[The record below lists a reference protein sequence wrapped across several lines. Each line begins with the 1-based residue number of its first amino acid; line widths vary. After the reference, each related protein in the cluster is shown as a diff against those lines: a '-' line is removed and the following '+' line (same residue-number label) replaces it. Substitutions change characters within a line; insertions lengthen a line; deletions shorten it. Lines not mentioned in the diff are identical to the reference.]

1 MKAKH
6 QKIKSI
12 FLILILFLITTSPIL
27 LSALQ
32 KNFAIR
38 VACVGDSITYGA
50 KIEDNFLNSYP
61 AQLQLFLGSDYLVGN
76 FGASGYTLQK
86 SGNFPYW
93 NHPAFQE
100 SSAFQPNI
108 VLIMLGTNDTKPYNW
123 TGTENFLAD
132 YRELIAH
139 YRSLKS
145 QPQIYLMTPATILPE
160 SFKPA
165 NGYKMQADVADLVSN
180 AVKELGEEEHLPVI
194 DVHAYT
200 RTHPE
205 YFLLDGVH
213 PDAYGAKAIARLT
226 FEALR
231 ENESSFQK

>member
-139 YRSLKS
+139 YRSSRTSSLPGWTMPRPS
-145 QPQIYLMTPATILPE
+145 GAPARQRPGAGPDPTR
-160 SFKPA
+160 
-165 NGYKMQADVADLVSN
+165 DDRRDLS
-180 AVKELGEEEHLPVI
+180 GRSGGI
-194 DVHAYT
+194 
-200 RTHPE
+200 R
-205 YFLLDGVH
+205 
-213 PDAYGAKAIARLT
+213 
-226 FEALR
+226 
-231 ENESSFQK
+231 

>member
-50 KIEDNFLNSYP
+50 KIEDNFLNSYS

-145 QPQIYLMTPATILPE
+145 QPQIYLMTPATIFPE

>member
-1 MKAKH
+1 
-6 QKIKSI
+6 
-12 FLILILFLITTSPIL
+12 
-27 LSALQ
+27 
-32 KNFAIR
+32 
-38 VACVGDSITYGA
+38 
-50 KIEDNFLNSYP
+50 
-61 AQLQLFLGSDYLVGN
+61 
-76 FGASGYTLQK
+76 
-86 SGNFPYW
+86 
-93 NHPAFQE
+93 
-100 SSAFQPNI
+100 
-108 VLIMLGTNDTKPYNW
+108 MLGTNDTKPYNW

-145 QPQIYLMTPATILPE
+145 QPQIYLMTPATIFPE

>member
-86 SGNFPYW
+86 AEIS
-93 NHPAFQE
+93 
-100 SSAFQPNI
+100 
-108 VLIMLGTNDTKPYNW
+108 LIGITLLFRKALL
-123 TGTENFLAD
+123 F
-132 YRELIAH
+132 
-139 YRSLKS
+139 S
-145 QPQIYLMTPATILPE
+145 QI
-160 SFKPA
+160 SC
-165 NGYKMQADVADLVSN
+165 
-180 AVKELGEEEHLPVI
+180 
-194 DVHAYT
+194 
-200 RTHPE
+200 
-205 YFLLDGVH
+205 
-213 PDAYGAKAIARLT
+213 
-226 FEALR
+226 
-231 ENESSFQK
+231 